1 MEIRLIKY
9 FLAVAETGSITKASN
24 ILHVSQPAISRQMQD
39 LEYELGK
46 QLFIRGK
53 TNISLTNAGILF
65 KKRAEEIIDIIN
77 KTEQEFKDI
86 DKQMAGDI
94 YIGSGESHSI
104 SSIVKI
110 MKNIQNKFPDIKY
123 HIQSGDSADIIEKLD
138 KGILDFGLLI
148 QPVDISRYNYL
159 TLKEKDKWGLLML
172 KTNPLSK
179 KEYIYLNDLI
189 NIPLITSRQLSKYIT
204 RNEVFKNWF
213 QDKYDK
219 LNIIST
225 VNLVYNGSIMVKEEM
240 GCALTLDKLIY
251 TGIDSPFIFVPLYPV
266 LESELIL
273 VWQKNHTLSKAANMF
288 LDNIKKDRINFI
300 DN

>member
-94 YIGSGESHSI
+94 YIGSGESHGI

-159 TLKEKDKWGLLML
+159 TLKEKDKWGLLMN
-172 KTNPLSK
+172 KTNP
-179 KEYIYLNDLI
+179 
-189 NIPLITSRQLSKYIT
+189 
-204 RNEVFKNWF
+204 
-213 QDKYDK
+213 
-219 LNIIST
+219 
-225 VNLVYNGSIMVKEEM
+225 
-240 GCALTLDKLIY
+240 
-251 TGIDSPFIFVPLYPV
+251 
-266 LESELIL
+266 
-273 VWQKNHTLSKAANMF
+273 
-288 LDNIKKDRINFI
+288 
-300 DN
+300 

>member
-1 MEIRLIKY
+1 MEIRLLKY

-39 LEYELGK
+39 LEHELGK

-53 TNISLTNAGILF
+53 SNITLTNEGILF
-65 KKRAEEIIDIIN
+65 KQRAEEIIDIVN

-86 DKQMAGDI
+86 DKQMAGNI
-94 YIGSGESHSI
+94 YIGSGETHGI

-110 MKNIQNKFPDIKY
+110 MKNIQNKYPDIKY

-148 QPVDISRYNYL
+148 QPVDVSKYNYL
-159 TLKEKDKWGLLML
+159 TLKEKDIWGLLML
-172 KTNPLSK
+172 KTNPLAK
-179 KEYIYLNDLI
+179 KEYIYLDDLI
-189 NIPLITSRQLSKYIT
+189 NIPLVTSRQLSKYIT
-204 RNEVFKNWF
+204 KNKKFKNYF
-213 QDKYDK
+213 KDKFDK
-219 LNIIST
+219 INIIAT
-225 VNLVYNGSIMVKEEM
+225 VNLVYNGSIIVKEEM
-240 GCALTLDKLIY
+240 GCAFTLDKLVY
-251 TGIDSPFIFVPLYPV
+251 TGVDSPFTFIPLYPV

-273 VWQKNHTLSKAANMF
+273 VWKKNHTLSKAADMF
-288 LDNIKKDRINFI
+288 LDNIKKDKINFL

>member
-1 MEIRLIKY
+1 MEIRLLKY

-24 ILHVSQPAISRQMQD
+24 ILHVSQPTISKQMQD

-53 TNISLTNAGILF
+53 SNITLTNEGMLL
-65 KKRAEEIIDIIN
+65 KQRAEEIMDIIN

-94 YIGSGESHSI
+94 YIGSGETYGI
-104 SSIVKI
+104 SSIVNI

-148 QPVDISRYNYL
+148 QPVDVSKYNYL
-159 TLKEKDKWGLLML
+159 ILKAKDRWGLLML

-179 KEYIYLNDLI
+179 KEYIYLNEII
-189 NIPLITSRQLSKYIT
+189 NIPLITSRQLFKYIT
-204 RNEVFKNWF
+204 RNEVFKNYF
-213 QDKYDK
+213 QDIYNQ
-219 LNIIST
+219 LNIIAT
-225 VNLVYNGSIMVKEEM
+225 VNLIYNGSIMVKEEM
-240 GCALTLDKLIY
+240 GCALTLDKLIH
-251 TGIDSPFIFVPLYPV
+251 TGIDSPFTFIPLYPV

-273 VWQKNHTLSKAANMF
+273 VWKKNHTLSKAANMF
-288 LDNIKKDRINFI
+288 LENIKNDKTNF
-300 DN
+300 N